1 MHKLNTIIIE
11 KKKYVLV
18 PEADYK
24 QLVKGVPS
32 LPDKLPSGNYP
43 ALPAIEASIA
53 RNIVRDREAV
63 GMSQK
68 TLAEAAG
75 IRVEIL
81 NRAERGVTV
90 PSIRTLTK
98 IENALVK
105 AGLKR
110 KPL

>member
-1 MHKLNTIIIE
+1 MLNTIVIE

-18 PEADYK
+18 PENEYRRMI
-24 QLVKGVPS
+24 KGDSRLPS
-32 LPDKLPSGNYP
+32 KSASGNYP
-43 ALPAIEASIA
+43 ALPAIEAAIA
-53 RNIVRDREAV
+53 RNIVRDRETV

-68 TLAEAAG
+68 ELAEAAG

-90 PSIRTLTK
+90 PTIRTLTK

-110 KPL
+110 KRLQ

>member
-1 MHKLNTIIIE
+1 
-11 KKKYVLV
+11 VLV
-18 PEADYK
+18 PEAEYK
-24 QLVKGVPS
+24 LLAKGVPE
-32 LPDKLPSGNYP
+32 
-43 ALPAIEASIA
+43 LPAADADGNMPAVAFAEAAIA

-68 TLAEAAG
+68 ALAEAAG

-90 PSIRTLTK
+90 PSVRTLTK

-110 KPL
+110 KR

>member
-1 MHKLNTIIIE
+1 MHKLNIIVIE

-18 PEADYK
+18 PEAEYK
-24 QLVKGVPS
+24 RMVNGIPS
-32 LPDKLPSGNYP
+32 LPEKLSSGNYP

-53 RNIVRDREAV
+53 RNIVRDRETV

-68 TLAEAAG
+68 KLAEAAG

-90 PSIRTLTK
+90 PSMRTLTK

-110 KPL
+110 KW